1 MGRYYEGDINGK
13 FMFGVQA
20 SNAADRFGV
29 EGIEPN
35 YLTYTFYEE
44 NLPKVEEELKDIE
57 ETIGLNNLVKLTNF
71 FNTCKFYDEKEL
83 SKEGLLNIWSK
94 YKSDYAD
101 YQLGIQIR
109 DCIKQQGF
117 CVFKAE
123 L

>member
-71 FNTCKFYDEKEL
+71 FDTCKFYDEKEL
-83 SKEGLLNIWSK
+83 NKEGLLVIWTKYSK
-94 YKSDYAD
+94 DYAD

-109 DCIKQQGF
+109 DCIKKQGF
-117 CVFKAE
+117 CEFTAE

>member
-29 EGIEPN
+29 KGIEPN
-35 YLTYTFYEE
+35 YLTYDFYEE
-44 NLPKVEEELKDIE
+44 NLPEVEEELKYIE

-71 FNTCKFYDEKEL
+71 FNTCKFYGEKEL
-83 SKEGLLNIWSK
+83 NKEGLLDIWTKYSK
-94 YKSDYAD
+94 DYAD

-109 DCIKQQGF
+109 DCIKKQGF

>member
-20 SNAADRFGV
+20 GNAADRFGV

-71 FNTCKFYDEKEL
+71 FDTCKFCNEKDL
-83 SKEGLLNIWSK
+83 NKEGLLNIWSK

-101 YQLGIQIR
+101 YQLGIKIR
-109 DCIKQQGF
+109 DCIKKQGF
-117 CVFKAE
+117 CEFTAE